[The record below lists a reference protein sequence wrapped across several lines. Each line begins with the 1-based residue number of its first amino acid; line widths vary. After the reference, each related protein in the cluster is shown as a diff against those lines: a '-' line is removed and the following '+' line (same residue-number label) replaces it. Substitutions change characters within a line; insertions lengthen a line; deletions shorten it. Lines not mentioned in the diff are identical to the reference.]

1 MNRQELEEKAIYIAE
16 HDMEIIIF
24 NTVDEVRSMTE
35 SAPTEALE
43 AIVNDYEAEY
53 GKLVKYR
60 VEFFH
65 IGSGKRETAE
75 EWLVEEDRYP
85 DLTAVDYMECEGFE
99 FDQSDLEGGIIVTL
113 FIEGKPVSS
122 VLWHKWH
129 KTDEAELIEELMDYI
144 DEIKAFHGWK

>member
-16 HDMEIIIF
+16 HDMQIIIF

-35 SAPTEALE
+35 SASDEALTE
-43 AIVNDYEAEY
+43 FVSAYEAEY

-65 IGSGKRETAE
+65 IGSRTMETAE

-85 DLTAVDYMECEGFE
+85 DLTAVDYMECEEFE
-99 FDQSDLEGGIIVTL
+99 FDQSDLESGIIVTL

-122 VLWHKWH
+122 VLWHGYG
-129 KTDEAELIEELMDYI
+129 TENFS
-144 DEIKAFHGWK
+144 EIFEVER

>member
-1 MNRQELEEKAIYIAE
+1 MNRQELEEKAIFIAE
-16 HDMEIIIF
+16 HDMQIIIF

-43 AIVNDYEAEY
+43 TIVSAYEAEY

-65 IGSGKRETAE
+65 IGSGIRETAE

-85 DLTAVDYMECEGFE
+85 DLTATDYLET
-99 FDQSDLEGGIIVTL
+99 SDWELDFCDAESGIIVTL

-129 KTDEAELIEELMDYI
+129 KTDEVELI
-144 DEIKAFHGWK
+144 DEIFEVER

>member
-1 MNRQELEEKAIYIAE
+1 MNRHELEEKAIFIAE

-43 AIVNDYEAEY
+43 TIVSAYEAEY

-65 IGSGKRETAE
+65 IGSGIRETAE

-85 DLTAVDYMECEGFE
+85 DLTATDYLET
-99 FDQSDLEGGIIVTL
+99 SDWELDFCDAESGIIVTL

-129 KTDEAELIEELMDYI
+129 KTDEVELI
-144 DEIKAFHGWK
+144 DEIFEVER

>member
-1 MNRQELEEKAIYIAE
+1 MSRQELEEKAIFIAE
-16 HDMEIIIF
+16 HDMQIIIF
-24 NTVDEVRSMTE
+24 NTVEEVRTMTE

-43 AIVNDYEAEY
+43 AIVSEYEAEY

-65 IGSGKRETAE
+65 IGSGMREAVD

-85 DLTAVDYMECEGFE
+85 DLTATDYLET
-99 FDQSDLEGGIIVTL
+99 SDWELDFRDAENGIIVTL

-129 KTDEAELIEELMDYI
+129 KTDEVELI
-144 DEIKAFHGWK
+144 DEIFEVER

>member
-43 AIVNDYEAEY
+43 TIVSTYEAEY

-65 IGSGKRETAE
+65 IGSRTRETAE
-75 EWLVEEDRYP
+75 EWLIEEDKYP
-85 DLTAVDYMECEGFE
+85 DLTAVDYMTCDGFE
-99 FDQSDLEGGIIVTL
+99 FDQSDLESGIIVTL
-113 FIEGKPVSS
+113 FIKGKPVSS
-122 VLWHKWH
+122 VLWHGYG
-129 KTDEAELIEELMDYI
+129 TENIS
-144 DEIKAFHGWK
+144 EIFEVER

>member
-24 NTVDEVRSMTE
+24 NTVEEVRSMTE

-43 AIVNDYEAEY
+43 TIVSAYEAEY

-65 IGSGKRETAE
+65 IGSGVREVAE

-85 DLTAVDYMECEGFE
+85 DLTAVDYMTCDGFE
-99 FDQSDLEGGIIVTL
+99 FDQSDLESGIIVTL

-122 VLWHKWH
+122 VLWHGYGM
-129 KTDEAELIEELMDYI
+129 ENIS
-144 DEIKAFHGWK
+144 EIFEVER